1 MVLPRLFVSTVY
13 LPCSTNDDCGVR
25 GMFCAN
31 KVTGDGR
38 CVYCGT
44 WAPLDWQYDPVTF
57 DSYNFPEDD
66 DRFLGYNS
74 TVISYQQFVCN
85 I

>member
-1 MVLPRLFVSTVY
+1 
-13 LPCSTNDDCGVR
+13 
-25 GMFCAN
+25 MFCAN